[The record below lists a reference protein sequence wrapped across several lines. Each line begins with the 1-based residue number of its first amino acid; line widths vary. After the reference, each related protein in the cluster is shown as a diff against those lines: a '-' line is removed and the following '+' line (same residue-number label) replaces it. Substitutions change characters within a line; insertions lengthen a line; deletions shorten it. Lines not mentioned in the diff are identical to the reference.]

1 MSTIETCDNPEDIVI
16 DIDNEDDSDNIE
28 EENEKKRY
36 CYNISNI
43 SPKQYVYGFCFLYII
58 FLLSRLL

>member
-16 DIDNEDDSDNIE
+16 NIDNEDDSDNIE
-28 EENEKKRY
+28 EENEKKKY
-36 CYNISNI
+36 CYISNI
-43 SPKQYVYGFCFLYII
+43 SPKQFVYVFCFLYII